1 MPKQTP
7 DTKDAEAD
15 LKKYQELGRLLVA
28 IGESGEVNTKKL
40 YKTAFIKGIYSGLG
54 GVIGATIVLAMLL
67 YVISLLGQ
75 IPFLDTIAESVEQT
89 IENR

>member
-1 MPKQTP
+1 MPRSKS
-7 DTKDAEAD
+7 DKNLDF
-15 LKKYQELGRLLVA
+15 KKYEELWKLMVSVGE
-28 IGESGEVNTKKL
+28 IGEGNRKKL

-54 GVIGATIVLAMLL
+54 GVIGATIVLAVLL

-75 IPFLDTIAESVEQT
+75 VPFIGDIAQSIQET